1 MDRFPAVWG
10 LARRDRLSRGAR
22 WLVALGLLPLAA
34 LPLPATPL
42 PEEWPAPAAP
52 PAAEHAAPR
61 TALPQPALPHP
72 ADPLP
77 ERPGP
82 VPKQVAVGDLTPATA
97 VAARGIGDGAATG
110 WQHPLA
116 DEVIEQAPWGW
127 RWSAERGSWRMHT
140 GVDLI
145 VAEGTPVHAAAGAVV
160 LLAEPVA
167 GYGLT
172 VLLDHGD
179 GWQTLYAHLRDLA
192 VQPGQRL
199 HRGEVLGWVG
209 QTGRATTPHLHLEL
223 RRRGQGGMEALD
235 PQPLLQ
241 APRPVLPAL
250 AAEARSGASELLF
263 HLWLDAAVGGGI
275 TDAQQRE
282 SRCDLVVVQE
292 ALVGLINAARDD
304 AAGAG
309 AASSGAAGEGQVD
322 AVLFGRI
329 ENVGVVGAAEA
340 AAVFQGDRE
349 GGHGETSETLRCG
362 SIRSRSAADSCD
374 PRHPGERIPMAA
386 AAPLA

>member
-1 MDRFPAVWG
+1 MDRFLAVRG
-10 LARRDRLSRGAR
+10 LAPQGRLSRRAG

-52 PAAEHAAPR
+52 PAAEHAAPH
-61 TALPQPALPHP
+61 TALPQSALPQPADL
-72 ADPLP
+72 LP

-82 VPKQVAVGDLTPATA
+82 VPKHVAVGDLTPATA
-97 VAARGIGDGAATG
+97 VAARGIGAGAATG

-116 DEVIEQAPWGW
+116 GEVIEQAPWGW

-160 LLAEPVA
+160 LLAEAVA

-199 HRGEVLGWVG
+199 QRGEVLGWVG

-223 RRRGQGGMEALD
+223 RRRGQGGMQALD

-263 HLWLDAAVGGGI
+263 HLRLDAAVGGGVA
-275 TDAQQRE
+275 DAEQGE
-282 SRCDLVVVQE
+282 PSGDLLVVEE
-292 ALVGLINAARDD
+292 ALVGLIDAARDD
-304 AAGAG
+304 AAGTG
-309 AASSGAAGEGQVD
+309 AAGTGTAGEGQID
-322 AVLFGRI
+322 AVLLSRV

-340 AAVFQGDRE
+340 ASVFQGDGE
-349 GGHGETSETLRCG
+349 GGHGETSETLR
-362 SIRSRSAADSCD
+362 
-374 PRHPGERIPMAA
+374 
-386 AAPLA
+386 